1 MSSRS
6 EDSHVSSSA
15 GSAEQ
20 RGEDGQRGW
29 PNGQLPEGLPP
40 DRDPRPRAK
49 EERKETAEQEDED
62 VEVEYNEPT
71 VHFAEDTLIRSEDE
85 DEDEERPF
93 PVEKQRL
100 IRKDTPH
107 YKKHF
112 KITKL
117 PKPEAVVAL
126 LQGLNSDGVPKEEE
140 ELGGC
145 NNNAEAED
153 QEAWD
158 EDGRKSGAL
167 SQPSVKVRPAGHGAP
182 SAAPDRQPGDV
193 PPVEVRYPRVLPRGS
208 STSGETC

>member
-1 MSSRS
+1 MFLHCTGHTSS
-6 EDSHVSSSA
+6 DT
-15 GSAEQ
+15 GSACVGEGSQ
-20 RGEDGQRGW
+20 GQQGLCCHPSVLRGS
-29 PNGQLPEGLPP
+29 
-40 DRDPRPRAK
+40 PRVWALLS
-49 EERKETAEQEDED
+49 Q
-62 VEVEYNEPT
+62 PT

-145 NNNAEAED
+145 NNNTEPRD
-153 QEAWD
+153 QEEAWD
-158 EDGRKSGAL
+158 EDDRKNGAL
-167 SQPSVKVRPAGHGAP
+167 SAQPSVKVRSCGEEEGQRHADLP
-182 SAAPDRQPGDV
+182 SAPVSRQPG
-193 PPVEVRYPRVLPRGS
+193 
-208 STSGETC
+208 

>member
-1 MSSRS
+1 M
-6 EDSHVSSSA
+6 
-15 GSAEQ
+15 
-20 RGEDGQRGW
+20 
-29 PNGQLPEGLPP
+29 
-40 DRDPRPRAK
+40 
-49 EERKETAEQEDED
+49 
-62 VEVEYNEPT
+62 
-71 VHFAEDTLIRSEDE
+71 HFAEDTLIRSEDE

-153 QEAWD
+153 QEEAWD
-158 EDGRKSGAL
+158 EDGRKNGAL
-167 SQPSVKVRPAGHGAP
+167 SQPSVKVRPGGPGSCLCCSGLPAGGRGAHECWHEAP
-182 SAAPDRQPGDV
+182 ALQGRRAGGGRAAVHLGLARLSRSCATL
-193 PPVEVRYPRVLPRGS
+193 PV
-208 STSGETC
+208 

>member
-1 MSSRS
+1 M
-6 EDSHVSSSA
+6 
-15 GSAEQ
+15 
-20 RGEDGQRGW
+20 
-29 PNGQLPEGLPP
+29 
-40 DRDPRPRAK
+40 
-49 EERKETAEQEDED
+49 
-62 VEVEYNEPT
+62 
-71 VHFAEDTLIRSEDE
+71 HFAEDTLIRSEDE

-145 NNNAEAED
+145 NNNTEPRD
-153 QEAWD
+153 QEEAWN
-158 EDGRKSGAL
+158 EDDRKNGAL
-167 SQPSVKVRPAGHGAP
+167 SAQPSVKVRSCGE
-182 SAAPDRQPGDV
+182 R
-193 PPVEVRYPRVLPRGS
+193 EVRGMQTPPLLLSPSSQVDVVLMKPLAGGS
-208 STSGETC
+208 ST